1 MSSELKSL
9 FCMTY
14 EQWMDDNAFRM
25 AAALAYYTM
34 FSLAP
39 LIIVAIAVAGFVFSQ
54 DSVQT
59 TLTAQMGALAGTAG
73 VQATLAIIRSAHHP
87 VSGTIAGTVG
97 VVVLLL
103 GASGV
108 FVELQGALNVIWH
121 VDRCDSGFRQ
131 WMSLNGRGFLMVLT
145 TGLLLLAS
153 VIMSTIVAAL
163 GKFAGYI
170 LPRPESILHLV
181 DIAVSF
187 AVTAFLF
194 ATLFKILPKTRI
206 AWKDVWAGAAATA
219 VMFDIGKLLITLYLG
234 KSSIGSAY
242 GAASSLVVLI
252 AWVYYSALILYFGAE
267 FTKVYAEAHG
277 SRAPSRDLSPRF
289 NAKGDAA

>member
-1 MSSELKSL
+1 
-9 FCMTY
+9 
-14 EQWMDDNAFRM
+14 MDDNAFRM

-39 LIIVAIAVAGFVFSQ
+39 LIIVAIAVAGFVFSRE
-54 DSVQT
+54 SVQT
-59 TLTAQMGALAGTAG
+59 TLTSQMGALAGTAG
-73 VQATLAIIRSAHHP
+73 VQATLAIIRAAHHP
-87 VSGTIAGTVG
+87 VLGTIAGTMG
-97 VVVLLL
+97 VLVLLV

-108 FVELQGALNVIWH
+108 FVELQGALNVIWR
-121 VDRCDSGFRQ
+121 VNQCNSGFRQ
-131 WMSLNGRGFLMVLT
+131 WMSLNVTGLLMVLT

-153 VIMSTIVAAL
+153 VILSTILAAL

-170 LPRPESILHLV
+170 LPSPESLLHLL

-194 ATLFKILPKTRI
+194 AMLFKSLPKTQI

-267 FTKVYAEAHG
+267 FTKVYAETHG
-277 SRAPSRDLSPRF
+277 SRAGLRDLTAPFTAR
-289 NAKGDAA
+289 GDAA